1 MSRKIPFLAGSLHI
15 LALSGF
21 ALAQPLYS
29 LLSGYPE
36 FFVARQS
43 EPVDPIL
50 LALILSLGLPS
61 LLILFEGLA
70 RLAGRGLHTHVHAT
84 LISVLTTAI
93 LLQLLKY
100 IPALPGVVSVS
111 AALLLAIM
119 VSLAY
124 LRFDTI
130 RTYLTFLAPVVLLF
144 PGLFLLNSDV
154 SRIVFPEQVELQL
167 EEVEAT
173 APVVMVVLDEL
184 PLTSLM
190 DEQRR
195 IDPVR
200 FPNFARL
207 AGDSYWFRNATTVS
221 DATLLSV
228 PAIVSGLSPHLQDP
242 RIPTTAD
249 YPETLFTLLGGSY
262 RLEVFENSTR
272 LSPAPRT
279 GTEQTLSDRMRSLLS
294 DLAIVYGHVLLPSDL
309 ASSLPPVDRTWNNF
323 GSTTPEPVV
332 TADESEDGVDAFRTL
347 DDFSYD
353 AGNRAGRFREFID
366 SIQGSEQPTLF
377 FLHSMLPHTPW
388 QYLPSGRQY
397 SLMQSSI
404 PGLSASFAEGQ
415 GMFPAWGN
423 DPLLVN
429 QGYRRHLLQVAFVD
443 TLLGDLIAKLE
454 EVDLYD
460 RSLVVVTADH
470 GMSFRTDDFQRLTT
484 ETNLPDIMWIPL
496 FLKVPYQEAGVV
508 DDRNVETID
517 ILPTIADALE
527 IDMTWQTDGRSALD
541 RSSTERPEK
550 IILSGRT
557 REFVVDP
564 DSDSNG
570 ESLEQMLELFG
581 SGTRDF
587 LFADGAYADLLGQHL
602 DELGFGDAGI
612 GVELDGEPFF
622 ENVDLDSPF
631 LLTHVTGQI
640 AAEPGRYPSRYLAI
654 AVNDT
659 VEAVTEMSPDTSE
672 FSALVPETA
681 FRPGRNDVEVFFVAE
696 VDGTVRLERLQKE
709 SSPFYSLVDEGQTET
724 LQTSDGESIP
734 IVPRDALGYVRTEGS
749 EESETVVVS
758 GWAAGVEQ
766 PELGVEVLIFQNR
779 QLLHSGTP
787 RIVRP
792 DVAEAYPEW
801 GPLTP
806 GYRFGFPLANFEDRE
821 QTEVRVFALTPGGTA
836 SELGYIRDTWVFAFS
851 VDEPADVAPDG
862 DALGMSLS
870 DVEAGAGVETLRT
883 SNGETISIVPGDAL
897 GYARAIGSEERET
910 VVVSGWAAGVEQPEL
925 GVTILIFQNRQLLHS
940 GTPAIVR
947 PDVAEVYPEW
957 ASLTPGY
964 RFEFPLAD
972 FENGEQ
978 TEVRVFALTPAGTVS
993 ELGYIGDTWV
1003 FPLGI

>member
-15 LALSGF
+15 LVLSGF

-43 EPVDPIL
+43 EPVDPII

-70 RLAGRGLHTHVHAT
+70 RLAGHGLHTHVHST

-100 IPALPGVVSVS
+100 IPALPGVVTVS
-111 AALLLAIM
+111 AAVLLAIM

-144 PGLFLLNSDV
+144 PGLFLLTSDV

-221 DATLLSV
+221 DSTQLSV
-228 PAIVSGLSPHLQDP
+228 PAIVSGLSPQLQEP

-279 GTEQTLSDRMRSLLS
+279 EIEQTMSERMNSLLS
-294 DLAIVYGHVLLPSDL
+294 DLAIVYGHVLLPTDL
-309 ASSLPPVDRTWNNF
+309 ASALPPVDRSWNNF
-323 GSTTPEPVV
+323 GSTTPEPVG
-332 TADESEDGVDAFRTL
+332 TGDETEDGVDAFRTL

-366 SIQGSEQPTLF
+366 SIQVNDQPALF

-404 PGLSASFAEGQ
+404 PGMTRADSGYGS
-415 GMFPAWGN
+415 FPAWGN
-423 DPLLVN
+423 DPLPVN

-443 TLLGDLIAKLE
+443 TLLGDLIDRLE
-454 EVDLYD
+454 AIGLYD

-470 GMSFRTDDFQRLTT
+470 GMSFRTNDFSRRTS
-484 ETNLPDIMWIPL
+484 ETNHPDIMWIPL
-496 FLKVPYQEAGVV
+496 FLKVPHQEQGVV

-517 ILPTIADALE
+517 ILPTIADALG
-527 IDMTWQTDGRSALD
+527 IDMPWQTDGRSALD
-541 RSSTERPEK
+541 RSSPERPGK
-550 IILSGRT
+550 TILAGRT
-557 REFVVDP
+557 QEFVA
-564 DSDSNG
+564 DSDSDSQG
-570 ESLEQMLELFG
+570 ESLQKMLELFG

-587 LFADGAYADLLGQHL
+587 SFADSLYADLLGQHS
-602 DELGFGDAGI
+602 DEFGFADAGI

-622 ENVDLDSPF
+622 ENVNLDSPF

-640 AAEPGRYPSRYLAI
+640 AAEPGSYPSRHLAV

-659 VEAVTEMSPDTSE
+659 VGAVAEMSPGASE

-681 FRPGRNDVEVFFVAE
+681 FQPGRNDVQIFFVAE
-696 VDGTVRLERLQKE
+696 VDGTPRLERLSRE
-709 SSPFYSLVDEGQTET
+709 SSPSYSLIDDGQTET
-724 LQTSDGESIP
+724 LQASDGESIP
-734 IVPRDALGYVRTEGS
+734 IVPGDALGYVRTERN
-749 EESETVVVS
+749 EESETVVIS

-766 PELGVEVLIFQNR
+766 PELGAEVLIFQNR
-779 QLLHSGTP
+779 QLLYSGTP

-801 GPLTP
+801 ALLTT
-806 GYRFGFPLANFEDRE
+806 GFNFGFPLANFEDRE
-821 QTEVRVFALTPGGTA
+821 QTEVRVFALTPAGTA
-836 SELGYIRDTWVFAFS
+836 SELRYVRDTWVFAFS
-851 VDEPADVAPDG
+851 VDEPADVAADG
-862 DALGMSLS
+862 DALSMSLS
-870 DVEAGAGVETLRT
+870 DVEAGAGVETVRT
-883 SNGETISIVPGDAL
+883 SNGETIPIAVGDAL

-910 VVVSGWAAGVEQPEL
+910 VVISGWAAGVEQPEL

-972 FENGEQ
+972 FEDREE
-978 TEVRVFALTPAGTVS
+978 TEVRVFALTPDGTVS